1 LLKALVLSGGKG
13 TRLRPLTYT
22 TAKQLIPVAN
32 RPILHY
38 VMSQIA
44 DAGIGDVGVIVSPD
58 TGESVKRSLS
68 SNPWKLNITYI
79 AQTEP
84 LGLAHAVKVARR
96 FLGDDSFMMYL
107 GDNLIGTDVKEF
119 IGRFESSRA
128 DAAILLKEVEDARM
142 FGVAQVDDDGTVVRL
157 VEKPK
162 DPPSNLALVGVYIF
176 SRAIHGAIDEIR
188 PSSRGELEITD
199 AIQRLIDGGNP
210 VQSHVLEGWWLDTG
224 KKDNLLTANSIVLD
238 EWVERD
244 IRGHVDDA
252 SELVGRIVVEEN
264 AEVQRSTIRG
274 PVVIG
279 KGTRIADCFVGPYTS
294 IGNDCVLEDSSVEHS
309 VILDRARI
317 SGVERLMDSLLGTAA
332 VVKAEA
338 SGHKGL
344 KLLIGDDSEVIV

>member
-44 DAGIGDVGVIVSPD
+44 GAGIADVGVIVSPD

-79 AQTEP
+79 SQTEP
-84 LGLAHAVKVARR
+84 LGLAHAVKVARK
-96 FLGDDSFMMYL
+96 FLGDADFMMYL

-142 FGVAQVDDDGTVVRL
+142 FGVAQVDDDGAIVRL

-188 PSSRGELEITD
+188 PSARGELEITD
-199 AIQRLIDGGNP
+199 AIQRLIDRGNP

-224 KKDNLLTANSIVLD
+224 KKDTLLTANSIVLD

-244 IRGHVDDA
+244 IRGQVDDT
-252 SELVGRIVVEEN
+252 SELVGRVVVEEN
-264 AEVQRSTIRG
+264 AQVRRSTIRG

-279 KGTRIADCFVGPYTS
+279 KGTRIENCFVGPYTS
-294 IGNDCVLEDSSVEHS
+294 IGDDCVLEGSSVEHS
-309 VILDRARI
+309 VILDRAQI
-317 SGVERLMDSLLGTAA
+317 IGVERLMDSLLGTAA
-332 VVKAEA
+332 VVRAAA